1 MLFDIVKC
9 LKCDPDKFEINHDF
23 ISRSH
28 QLCPEFDIQ
37 YQRWHTSNSDRPCI
51 EIGKISGSAAA
62 QQRGTHIIDI
72 RGNQGKYQEI
82 LNNIRKNINLGKY
95 QQRERNS
102 QWSQLLQRC
111 PVSRRSGLRALKIIW
126 TDGNGKFYILIWY
139 LFIYSSWS
147 GLRTF

>member
-72 RGNQGKYQEI
+72 RGNQGKYHEI
-82 LNNIRKNINLGKY
+82 LKNIRKYQEKYQLGKISAK
-95 QQRERNS
+95 REE
-102 QWSQLLQRC
+102 LTVE
-111 PVSRRSGLRALKIIW
+111 PAFAKMSGEPSIW
-126 TDGNGKFYILIWY
+126 TEGTENY
-139 LFIYSSWS
+139 LD
-147 GLRTF
+147 